1 MSADL
6 FGYPGHNNIEIS
18 DVRRI
23 VDKLDANLSH
33 YEKSERSRRIQAV
46 EEAARLKQHNDHL
59 EVHRSISSLCNE
71 SVVELISA
79 LLSVCCP

>member
-6 FGYPGHNNIEIS
+6 FGNPGHNNIEIS

-33 YEKSERSRRIQAV
+33 YEKSERSRRIQEV

-59 EVHRSISSLCNE
+59 EVIRVNHIIIIMQRNLSRAHLC
-71 SVVELISA
+71 
-79 LLSVCCP
+79 CT

>member
-46 EEAARLKQHNDHL
+46 EEAARLKQHNDNL
-59 EVHRSISSLCNE
+59 EV
-71 SVVELISA
+71 
-79 LLSVCCP
+79 